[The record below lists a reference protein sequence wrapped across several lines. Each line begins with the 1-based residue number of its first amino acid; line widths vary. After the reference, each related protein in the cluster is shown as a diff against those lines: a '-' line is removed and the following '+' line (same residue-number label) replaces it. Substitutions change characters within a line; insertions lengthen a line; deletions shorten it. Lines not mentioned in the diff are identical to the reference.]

1 MVSSFL
7 RKYRSDGFSKLIF
20 IKTKSYTSCGLSNH
34 VKFQIEIA
42 KYYLLTYAVNDNQM
56 DTATS
61 PHKTIDKNA

>member
-1 MVSSFL
+1 M
-7 RKYRSDGFSKLIF
+7 
-20 IKTKSYTSCGLSNH
+20 KSYTSSVLSNP

-42 KYYLLTYAVNDNQM
+42 KYYLLTYAVNDNQI